1 MARQVSSMCT
11 HRQIGTV
18 AGCVPSLN
26 CPENGRESLCLPS
39 MAGVCYSQ
47 FWEGIRKRELPVE
60 CSEENQESRGMAHGG
75 GDRGNGE
82 MRSQGATGRV
92 VLCHQEPVTDPLLE
106 EVRVLTLFAGC
117 LVARLAQCTSKL
129 EFHSSNRGVT
139 WGHIARHILRAP
151 PTPNPLRHTL

>member
-1 MARQVSSMCT
+1 MGGRASAFPAWLGFAILS
-11 HRQIGTV
+11 
-18 AGCVPSLN
+18 AGKGS
-26 CPENGRESLCLPS
+26 G
-39 MAGVCYSQ
+39 
-47 FWEGIRKRELPVE
+47 KRELPVK

-82 MRSQGATGRV
+82 MRSQGVTGRV
-92 VLCHQEPVTDPLLE
+92 VLCHQEPATDPLLE

-129 EFHSSNRGVT
+129 EFHSSNRGVI